1 MKAGKLVSSGLILR
15 ELLRNSSTRLTLP
28 WEKLVKRL
36 VKSENWANEN
46 SESRSISFNISDTL
60 SEKSKN
66 SLKDE
71 PPGSS
76 TSESDESQSSSSN
89 EVLHNQFIEW
99 MKSEGSSTTPSS
111 LPSQS
116 PSEDSSGNPNSTPT
130 HVSLPRL
137 SRNSVT
143 SKARHLIVSLA
154 QAKTPVSQAIQLQEL
169 CRHLI
174 NYPEACGFSLQEGAL
189 MCITKLAKETK
200 DSKVKAYSRQALAL
214 LGYAAPPKGRGIRI
228 LSIDGGG
235 TKGIVMIEILRQL
248 EKVTGKPIHQLFDLI
263 CGVSTGA
270 ILAMLLGAL
279 QTNIDEC
286 IRLYQKCSEQ
296 MFQKDTLRGA
306 GRLLWTHAYYDTAV
320 WEKILRSVYPEKALI
335 ETTQKE
341 NMPKIVT
348 VSALINTPTIQPFVF
363 RNYNHSDKSLSYYE
377 GSCKYA
383 IWQAIRASA
392 AAPGYF
398 EEFLLDNYVHQDG
411 GVLLNNPT
419 PVAIHEAQL
428 LWPNEDIHVC
438 VSIGSGK
445 YSPLNLKKE
454 EKVALTS
461 LRTKISRVIDSAT
474 DTEGPHRLLQDLLKP
489 GTYFRFNPALS
500 QWYSLDEHRPEK
512 LSQMQTDA
520 AMYLR
525 KNEYKLNKA
534 AKALVEKRSTFQS
547 VMDQMRYD
555 LRD

>member
-1 MKAGKLVSSGLILR
+1 MLFDSFFCLFIALTDSTSSPASQSLP
-15 ELLRNSSTRLTLP
+15 SST
-28 WEKLVKRL
+28 
-36 VKSENWANEN
+36 
-46 SESRSISFNISDTL
+46 
-60 SEKSKN
+60 
-66 SLKDE
+66 
-71 PPGSS
+71 PPP
-76 TSESDESQSSSSN
+76 SSSS
-89 EVLHNQFIEW
+89 
-99 MKSEGSSTTPSS
+99 SSSPSS
-111 LPSQS
+111 SDKQEKTVLS
-116 PSEDSSGNPNSTPT
+116 PDVT
-130 HVSLPRL
+130 LPRL
-137 SRNSVT
+137 SRSSVA
-143 SKARHLIVSLA
+143 SKSRQLIVSLS
-154 QAKTPVSQAIQLQEL
+154 QAKTPINQTVALQEL

-174 NYPEACGFSLQEGAL
+174 NYPEACGFSLQEGASTS
-189 MCITKLAKETK
+189 IIKLANETK
-200 DSKVKAYSRQALAL
+200 DNKVKAYARQALAL

-235 TKGIVMIEILRQL
+235 TKGIVIIEILRQL

-270 ILAMLLGAL
+270 IIAMLLGAL

-296 MFQKDTLRGA
+296 MFQKDVLRGA

-335 ETTQKE
+335 ETAQKE
-341 NMPKIVT
+341 NMPKLVT
-348 VSALINTPTIQPFVF
+348 VSALINTPSIQPFVF
-363 RNYNHSDKSLSYYE
+363 RNYNHSDKFLSYYE

-411 GVLLNNPT
+411 GVLVNNPT

-428 LWPNEDIHVC
+428 LWPNEPIHVC

-454 EKVALTS
+454 EKAAITS

-500 QWYSLDEHRPEK
+500 QWYSLDENRPEK
-512 LSQMQTDA
+512 LTQMQTDA
-520 AMYLR
+520 TMYLR

-534 AKALVEKRSTFQS
+534 AKALNEKRSPFQLI
-547 VMDQMRYD
+547 MDQLRSD
-555 LRD
+555 LKV